1 MTLFL
6 TSDPGGYIKEGG
18 THRAC
23 SLNEKNCFV
32 DHLKALWKP
41 DMRVLFFA
49 SSRDDY
55 TANDGH
61 SGDLKAALPLSGL
74 PIACMDV
81 CDGRNPNLDP
91 KDYDF
96 IILGGGH
103 VPTQNA
109 FFQEIGLK
117 EALSGFDGIL
127 MGISAGTM
135 NCAATVY
142 AQPELAGEAT
152 DPNYQRFLPGLGLTD
167 IMVLPHYQMLK
178 NEVLDGLRIIEDITL
193 PDSVGRAFHVLVDGS
208 YILVNDQGTTLWG
221 EGYLARDG
229 VLTQICAE
237 GGSLA
242 L

>member
-6 TSDPGGYIKEGG
+6 TSSPGGFPGRNAPR
-18 THRAC
+18 RAC
-23 SLNEKNCFV
+23 ALNEKNHFV

-41 DMRVLFFA
+41 DMRVLFLA

-55 TANDGH
+55 AANDAQ
-61 SGDLKAALPLSGL
+61 SGMLREALPLSGL

-81 CDGRNPNLDP
+81 CDGRNPDLDP

-96 IILGGGH
+96 LILGGGH

-142 AQPELAGEAT
+142 AQPELPGEAT
-152 DPNYQRFLPGLGLTD
+152 DPDYRRFIPGLGLTD

-193 PDSVGRAFHVLVDGS
+193 PDSVGRAIHVLVDGS
-208 YILVNDQGTTLWG
+208 YILVNDQGATLWG

-229 VLTQICAE
+229 VLTQICEE